1 MRSPRPRLAWLA
13 LVPLLAASACGSP
26 APPLP
31 KVDAC
36 VLLPKD
42 DAQAITGVP
51 MVATFGSARGG
62 GEKTDPGECVYASS
76 GNKNLRRL
84 GLSVQA
90 FESHEEA
97 AHIFDLTTAQL
108 PGFAGQAPQ
117 EIPGLA
123 DRAVWA
129 GGQLNKLFLLRGR
142 YRLTIGSMGADA
154 DSSLAAAKNA
164 ATRALARLPG

>member
-1 MRSPRPRLAWLA
+1 MRSLRPSLARLALA
-13 LVPLLAASACGSP
+13 PLLVAVACGAP

-36 VLLPKD
+36 VLLPKE
-42 DAQAITGVP
+42 DAEAVTGVP

-76 GNKNLRRL
+76 GKKNLRRL

-97 AHIFDLTTAQL
+97 THIFDLTTAQL
-108 PGFAGQAPQ
+108 PSFAGQAPQ
-117 EIPGLA
+117 EVPGLA
-123 DRAVWA
+123 DRALWA
-129 GGQLNKLFLLRGR
+129 GGQLNKLFILRGR
-142 YRLTIGSMGADA
+142 YRLIVGSMATDN
-154 DSSLAAAKNA
+154 DTSLAAAKNA